1 MSLTPRQTEL
11 VQSTFNVVQ
20 PVAATAGEIFYRR
33 LFEIE
38 PSVAPMFKGDIRQQ
52 QVKFMQV
59 LALAVSGLSTMSTLR
74 PVVQQLGLRHAGYGV
89 RPEHYDSAR
98 EALLWMLALVLQD
111 GWTDEVRTAWA
122 QAYAMLAGIMKEA
135 SWGSPQAR

>member
-1 MSLTPRQTEL
+1 MSLTPRQTYL
-11 VQSTFNVVQ
+11 VQTSFNVVQ
-20 PVAATAGEIFYRR
+20 PVSATAGEIFYRR
-33 LFEIE
+33 LFEIA
-38 PSVAPMFKGDIRQQ
+38 PTAAPMFKGDIRQQ

-59 LALAVSGLSTMSTLR
+59 LALAVSGLSNMSTLR

-89 RPEHYDSAR
+89 RPEHYDAAR

-122 QAYAMLAGIMKEA
+122 EAYAMLAGIMKEA